1 MLINPEGAEQAQV
14 MFKKSV
20 VMLLSCFKNE
30 QILTDLKHID
40 AMVTEGR
47 VFESLKSIRSLFP
60 IEDEILNN
68 RQMPVET
75 LEDITREIA
84 PWR

>member
-1 MLINPEGAEQAQV
+1 
-14 MFKKSV
+14 
-20 VMLLSCFKNE
+20 
-30 QILTDLKHID
+30 
-40 AMVTEGR
+40 MVTEGR
-47 VFESLKSIRSLFP
+47 VFESLKSIRALFP